1 MEQECS
7 DTIPSDTVLGASGGL
22 HHDDHLHPEQQVE
35 GDSPVMPGDKQ
46 EEPHLSPRTRQVD
59 RQDDSN
65 SNGSSACSSIL
76 QKSTTVEEQSPDHL
90 GVLRRHSSPYSKCE
104 GGVRM
109 VGSGATEW
117 NGRPIHPRPPD
128 LTIETDAS
136 LLGWGAIA
144 DGVSTG
150 GLWSETERKQ
160 HQLPGDAGSSYGSPE
175 LCKEL
180 EGQTHTTEDGQPSN
194 DLLC

>member
-109 VGSGATEW
+109 VGSGATEMEW
-117 NGRPIHPRPPD
+117 KTDTSTPPRSHDRDGCIPIGMGCNSRRCEHGRFVVRD
-128 LTIETDAS
+128 RAKTTS
-136 LLGWGAIA
+136 IA
-144 DGVSTG
+144 WRCWEQ
-150 GLWSETERKQ
+150 LWQSRAMQ
-160 HQLPGDAGSSYGSPE
+160 RA
-175 LCKEL
+175 
-180 EGQTHTTEDGQPSN
+180 
-194 DLLC
+194 